1 MRGLTDFLITVHV
14 MRGLVGRGPVL
25 VGLVIVLAIPLGV
38 VLVLIDG
45 LYPGGVGGFLTRI
58 AGSLVRGLH

>member
-25 VGLVIVLAIPLGV
+25 VGLAIVLAVPVGV
-38 VLVLIDG
+38 MLTLIEG
-45 LYPGGVGGFLTRI
+45 IYPGGLGGFALNLIRH
-58 AGSLVRGLH
+58 GQSGGN